1 MFLTHELKY
10 IHYFL
15 SILLHV
21 HGSTSYRWLI
31 RMEQMNF
38 ELRRV
43 KIHIIDM
50 QIGPSNKSF

>member
-15 SILLHV
+15 STLLHV
-21 HGSTSYRWLI
+21 HGSTSYRWPI

-38 ELRRV
+38 ELRRPQ
-43 KIHIIDM
+43 IHRYAKRVI
-50 QIGPSNKSF
+50 K